1 MKKII
6 FLMMLA
12 IASVSLTSC
21 VNDDGYIEV
30 PDIVNTGQVT
40 YLGKTFPLRNAVI
53 TDSELADGG
62 IYYTVE
68 LSQNVVPQYGKLNG
82 SYLFLEIFQRNGL
95 LFNGTYDT
103 SNSDRRI
110 SYIEYF
116 ENPTMDNYVPI
127 TGSGSLE
134 VYDNQFQSGNIY
146 LENYFDYYDRSLLNS
161 RFSLRDISG
170 NTLYGDFNGFFDYYS
185 FSNKSSKSSISSKTT
200 NTTKRFSTSRSEMR
214 KQK

>member
-1 MKKII
+1 
-6 FLMMLA
+6 MMLA
-12 IASVSLTSC
+12 IASISLTSC
-21 VNDDGYIEV
+21 VNNDDEYFV
-30 PDIVNTGQVT
+30 PDVINTGQVT

-95 LFNGTYDT
+95 LFNGTYTTNT
-103 SNSDRRI
+103 SERRI

-146 LENYFDYYDRSLLNS
+146 LENYFDNYDRSLLNS
-161 RFSLRDISG
+161 RFSLRDIS
-170 NTLYGDFNGFFDYYS
+170 NNILYGDFNGFFDYYS
-185 FSNKSSKSSISSKTT
+185 FSNKLSKSSISSKTT
-200 NTTKRFSTSRSEMR
+200 NTTKRFSTSRSEFR